1 MNVQDNL
8 QPLIDAAPTTKEKL
22 FCAGLQLFAEK
33 GYANVGI
40 RELTRAV
47 GIKESSF
54 YNHYA
59 GKKSLFA
66 AILAFYDQAS
76 RAVVLSQEE
85 IDYFIQTGDVKTVF
99 MQTMQRFSESTSNRL
114 FQTAQQIIR
123 TESLL
128 STAAAKLAKRNLYHQ
143 RRDYTEAI
151 LRGLMEQGA
160 IVPCDVEAV
169 TAEYYY
175 AMEGLL
181 NEYRLEELLGE
192 DKAAIE
198 HRIHAHI
205 QFFTKLLTPQQDG
218 KHDE

>member
-22 FCAGLQLFAEK
+22 FCAGLQLFAQK

-59 GKKSLFA
+59 GKESLFQ

-85 IDYFIQTGDVKTVF
+85 IDYFIQNGDA
-99 MQTMQRFSESTSNRL
+99 SLPNR
-114 FQTAQQIIR
+114 TADYPDGII
-123 TESLL
+123 TE
-128 STAAAKLAKRNLYHQ
+128 
-143 RRDYTEAI
+143 
-151 LRGLMEQGA
+151 
-160 IVPCDVEAV
+160 PC
-169 TAEYYY
+169 
-175 AMEGLL
+175 
-181 NEYRLEELLGE
+181 RC
-192 DKAAIE
+192 
-198 HRIHAHI
+198 
-205 QFFTKLLTPQQDG
+205 QDG
-218 KHDE
+218 